1 MIYGITEFFQNILII
16 VVVVTILFLISQK
29 KKKKIVEKGNKKLEN
44 KNLSI
49 YELIKSSIRECGK
62 LPEDFALPQEEEN
75 GIPWADGAMDGV
87 FLYHTAINEEN
98 IENLEKIEVDDELK
112 EKLSKLVK

>member
-1 MIYGITEFFQNILII
+1 MNDLWNFFKIYLLI
-16 VVVVTILFLISQK
+16 VVVVTIIFLIK
-29 KKKKIVEKGNKKLEN
+29 KLKKENKKLEN

-49 YELIKSSIRECGK
+49 YELIKSSILECRK

-75 GIPWADGAMDGV
+75 GIPWTDGAMDGV